1 MRPINTETISM
12 MAAKKA
18 ALIFLRSALLIAL
31 LSISVTSL
39 AQLPDSVSD
48 TTTTTQ
54 QDKTV
59 EEILREMEQERQS
72 SASPSFPDSIITPPT
87 SEQQQLFDD
96 STMAIYQDAMY
107 AYYEYR
113 VSGFEHRKEVFAWQL
128 YSSKLIF
135 WCVLLLVF
143 SGICFSGIQFYKS
156 IRKEQTGET
165 ATESSVT
172 EFEASAK
179 GIKVT
184 SPVLGVIILVIS
196 LAFFYLYLVYVYPI
210 REIF

>member
-1 MRPINTETISM
+1 MIVIKRAVYNGIGLAI
-12 MAAKKA
+12 
-18 ALIFLRSALLIAL
+18 LICL
-31 LSISVTSL
+31 LSVPAL
-39 AQLPDSVSD
+39 AQSPDSVAD
-48 TTTTTQ
+48 TATQ

-59 EEILREMEQERQS
+59 DQILQEMKQERQS
-72 SASPSFPDSIITPPT
+72 NTTPSFPDSIISQPTPA
-87 SEQQQLFDD
+87 QQQLFDD

-156 IRKEQTGET
+156 IRKEQGGGEA

>member
-1 MRPINTETISM
+1 MI
-12 MAAKKA
+12 AAKRA
-18 ALIFLRSALLIAL
+18 VIFFLRSALLIAL
-31 LSISVTSL
+31 LSISVPTL
-39 AQLPDSVSD
+39 AQVPDSISD
-48 TTTTTQ
+48 TTTTQ

-59 EEILREMEQERQS
+59 EEILQEMEQEKQS
-72 SASPSFPDSIITPPT
+72 SATPSFSNSIINPPT
-87 SEQQQLFDD
+87 PAQQQLFDD

-143 SGICFSGIQFYKS
+143 SGISFSGIQFYKS
-156 IRKEQTGET
+156 IRKEQEGDEA

>member
-1 MRPINTETISM
+1 M
-12 MAAKKA
+12 MAAKEA
-18 ALIFLRSALLIAL
+18 ALIFLRSALLIVL
-31 LSISVTSL
+31 LSMSVTSL
-39 AQLPDSVSD
+39 AQVPDSVAD
-48 TTTTTQ
+48 TTTQ

-72 SASPSFPDSIITPPT
+72 SATPSFPDSTINPPT
-87 SEQQQLFDD
+87 PVQQQLFDD

-113 VSGFEHRKEVFAWQL
+113 VSGFEHRKEVFSWQL

-156 IRKEQTGET
+156 IRKEQAGGED
-165 ATESSVT
+165 ATEDSVT

>member
-1 MRPINTETISM
+1 MIIVKRAILFTLTSAM
-12 MAAKKA
+12 
-18 ALIFLRSALLIAL
+18 LIGL
-31 LSISVTSL
+31 LSVPAL
-39 AQLPDSVSD
+39 AQTPDSMAD
-48 TTTTTQ
+48 TITQ

-59 EEILREMEQERQS
+59 EEILREMNQERQ
-72 SASPSFPDSIITPPT
+72 ATPSFPDSIITPPT
-87 SEQQQLFDD
+87 PAQQQLFDD

-113 VSGFEHRKEVFAWQL
+113 VSGFDHRKQVFAWQL
-128 YSSKLIF
+128 FSSKLIF
-135 WCVLLLVF
+135 WSVLLLVL

-156 IRKEQTGET
+156 IRKEQTEGE
-165 ATESSVT
+165 ATPEDSVT

-196 LAFFYLYLVYVYPI
+196 LVFFYLYLVYVYPI
-210 REIF
+210 KEIF